1 MKIALRSAFTRSGL
15 LPLALAIGVAAEAG
29 ERVRE
34 AVRQSLP
41 RYDPAQ
47 RETALREAAQAAPA
61 HPVLVRSQ
69 PPVEEPPAPPPATD
83 PTIVQLAPFEV
94 RESRPKLPA
103 PLPRLRVP
111 EAHRPGQDTQEPF
124 LSRSELKRRLRK
136 KHLTALESVLNPG
149 GWGDAAAAAAEA
161 RLRYAAEVNEL
172 ADKIDLAALAGAS
185 PADVKELRELYLQ
198 LHFARPK

>member
-1 MKIALRSAFTRSGL
+1 MKIAPRSALTRYGL
-15 LPLALAIGVAAEAG
+15 LLLTLASGVGVEAG

-47 RETALREAAQAAPA
+47 REKALREAAHAAPA

-69 PPVEEPPAPPPATD
+69 PPGEEPSAPLPAID
-83 PTIVQLAPFEV
+83 PTVVQLAPFEV

-111 EAHRPGQDTQEPF
+111 EAHRPGQDTGEPF

-136 KHLTALESVLNPG
+136 KHLSTLESIVNPG

-161 RLRYAAEVNEL
+161 RLQSAVELNGL
-172 ADKIDLAALAGAS
+172 ADQIDLAALAGAS
-185 PADVKELRELYLQ
+185 AEDVKELRELHLQ
-198 LHFARPK
+198 LYFARPK

>member
-1 MKIALRSAFTRSGL
+1 MKTALRSALIRSGL
-15 LPLALAIGVAAEAG
+15 LLLVLTSGVAKAG

-47 RETALREAAQAAPA
+47 REKALREAAQAAPA

-69 PPVEEPPAPPPATD
+69 PPSEEPPASLPATD
-83 PTIVQLAPFEV
+83 PTLVQLAPFEV

-111 EAHRPGQDTQEPF
+111 EAHRPGQDTDEPF
-124 LSRSELKRRLRK
+124 LSRGELKRRLRK
-136 KHLTALESVLNPG
+136 KHLSALGSILNPG

-161 RLRYAAEVNEL
+161 RLRSAVELNGL
-172 ADKIDLAALAGAS
+172 ADQIDLAALAGAS
-185 PADVKELRELYLQ
+185 AEDVKELRELHLQ
-198 LHFARPK
+198 LYFARPK